1 MQDNEA
7 MFASFSPRRRLLL
20 LGAALL
26 AVAAIVAGLLVV
38 LWPERQPT
46 PEGPVPVVL
55 VHGYDGTPASFDVLS
70 ERLRATGRQVVVVQ
84 LPDRGTGDIEASA
97 AVVARAVDR
106 THASGADLVGY
117 SAGGIVVRA
126 YLGQPG
132 RAERT
137 RHVVLLGAP
146 NHGAQLAG
154 LAALLG
160 QQLCSG
166 ACAQLV
172 PGSTLLDHLN
182 QVVRGREVPRGP
194 DVTSIWT
201 AVDQTV
207 TPPTSAVLAGA
218 RNVRLQDVCA
228 NSRVD
233 HGGLVRDPLTVGL
246 ALRALAGSLDGQ
258 PGHSDCASLREAG
271 AFAGAGARAGGG
283 ARAGRDARSSSTT

>member
-1 MQDNEA
+1 
-7 MFASFSPRRRLLL
+7 MFASSSPRRRLLL

-26 AVAAIVAGLLVV
+26 AVAVAVAGLLVV

-70 ERLRATGRQVVVVQ
+70 QRLQATARQVVVVR

-97 AVVARAVDR
+97 GVVARAVDR
-106 THASGADLVGY
+106 THAGRIDLVGF

-126 YLGQPG
+126 YLGEPG
-132 RAERT
+132 RAQHA

-154 LAALLG
+154 LAAMLG
-160 QQLCSG
+160 PQLCSG

-172 PGSTLLDHLN
+172 PGSSLLDQLN
-182 QVVRGREVPRGP
+182 QVVRGSEVPRGP

-201 AVDQTV
+201 ALDQTV

-218 RNVRLQDVCA
+218 RNIRLQDVCT

-233 HGGLVRDPLTVGL
+233 HGGLVSDPLAVGL
-246 ALRALAGSLDGQ
+246 ALRALSGGLDGQ
-258 PGHSDCASLREAG
+258 PGHADCASLRGTG
-271 AFAGAGARAGGG
+271 AAAASATAAGGG
-283 ARAGRDARSSSTT
+283 G

>member
-1 MQDNEA
+1 ML
-7 MFASFSPRRRLLL
+7 ASFSPRRRLLL
-20 LGAALL
+20 LGAGLL
-26 AVAAIVAGLLVV
+26 AVAAVVAGLLVV

-55 VHGYDGTPASFDVLS
+55 VHGYDGTPASFGVLS
-70 ERLRATGRQVVVVQ
+70 SRLRATGRDVVVVQ

-106 THASGADLVGY
+106 THASRVDLVGY

-126 YLGQPG
+126 YLGQAG
-132 RAERT
+132 HAAHA
-137 RHVVLLGAP
+137 RHVVLLGSP

-160 QQLCSG
+160 PRLCSG
-166 ACAQLV
+166 ACAELV
-172 PGSTLLDHLN
+172 PGSTLLERLN
-182 QVVRGREVPRGP
+182 QVVRGSEVPRGP

-201 AVDQTV
+201 AADQTV

-228 NSRVD
+228 SSTVD
-233 HGGLVRDPLTVGL
+233 HGGLVRDPLAVGL
-246 ALRALAGSLDGQ
+246 ALRALSGSLEGH
-258 PGHSDCASLREAG
+258 PGRSDCASLR
-271 AFAGAGARAGGG
+271 GAG
-283 ARAGRDARSSSTT
+283 S